1 MQQSHAS
8 HAWTYS
14 HVLGTSNR
22 LETRSWIVLIA
33 PVAGALSRTSAGHQ
47 LGENKKRGWIKTY
60 DYHIWEGW
68 TSINPSYQLFSG
80 LLGCQDTSGYP
91 NTNYIPVAKSRILD
105 AASLVASNLKNNVEK
120 SSRRVE
126 EACTIITL
134 WHMMAQEFT
143 PKALNIHRR
152 WSLPVNHC
160 PNNFQLYNVEFY
172 HVLSCSINTARSYM
186 VRIWLGLRWVP
197 CYM

>member
-172 HVLSCSINTARSYM
+172 HVLSIPPAFT
-186 VRIWLGLRWVP
+186 WLGFD
-197 CYM
+197 